1 MNAPWLDAHLL
12 SMPGATKDYKAEW
25 GWERYQVGGKLFAA
39 VCQPGPEHK
48 DYANR
53 PLVNLKC
60 DPMRAELLR
69 AEFADIVPGFYM
81 DKRNWIAV
89 FLDGAVPEDVLRE
102 LCESSWQLVFSKL
115 TRKLQKQILE
125 P

>member
-1 MNAPWLDAHLL
+1 MGLRAL
-12 SMPGATKDYKAEW
+12 SC
-25 GWERYQVGGKLFAA
+25 GGKLFAA

-60 DPMRAELLR
+60 DRMRAELLR
-69 AEFADIVPGFYM
+69 SEFAEIVPGFYM

-89 FLDGAVPEDVLRE
+89 FLNGNVPEDVLRE
-102 LCESSWQLVFSKL
+102 LRESAWQLVFSKL
-115 TRKLQKQILE
+115 TKKR
-125 P
+125 